1 MNETGSIR
9 VLVVEDN
16 SALANVLK
24 FNLRRS
30 GFNVTLA
37 RNGRE
42 GWDLLQSTPFD
53 LIIADHQMP
62 ELSGIELCQMV
73 RAHDQLK
80 DMPFIL
86 VTAKQLELDTDWIQ
100 SELGISQTFSKPF
113 SPAAIIEAVREKMSL
128 AR

>member
-1 MNETGSIR
+1 MDTSGDVK

-24 FNLRRS
+24 FNLERS
-30 GFNVTLA
+30 GYVVTIA

-42 GWDLLQSTPFD
+42 AWDMLANLPVD

-62 ELSGIELCQMV
+62 EMTGIELCQRV
-73 RAHDQLK
+73 RGSDHLRAT
-80 DMPFIL
+80 PFML
-86 VTAKQLELDTDWIQ
+86 VTAKRLEIDIDQIRAKLNITR
-100 SELGISQTFSKPF
+100 TFSKPF
-113 SPAAIIEAVREKMSL
+113 SPAAIINAVRDEMSL

>member
-1 MNETGSIR
+1 MSEYGALR

-30 GFNVTLA
+30 GYDVTIA

-42 GWDLLQSTPFD
+42 AWDILQGNPAD
-53 LIIADHQMP
+53 LVIADHQMP
-62 ELSGIELCQMV
+62 ELSGIELCELVRQHEQM
-73 RAHDQLK
+73 REI
-80 DMPFIL
+80 PFIL
-86 VTAKQLELDTDWIQ
+86 VTAKQMELDIDQIR
-100 SELGISQTFSKPF
+100 SELRITRTFSKPF
-113 SPAAIIEAVREKMSL
+113 SPAAIIKAVRDEMSL